1 MNMNYTIRV
10 MRKIYLFLLAV
21 ISLTS
26 VQLKA
31 QEDLLDILNSE
42 QTEEVN
48 TAIAIFKGARLISGH
63 TIVTRKTGELEFV
76 ISHRFGKINSGID
89 EFFGLDG
96 ANVRF
101 SLEYGISDNLTAG
114 IGRNSFEK
122 VYDGFLKYS
131 FLKQSTGEKSMPVSL
146 TAFSSM
152 AIRTLKD
159 PDFTEDDFNSKVSYT
174 HQLLIARK
182 FNDKFSFQLAP
193 TYVHRNKVLENQ
205 ENDIIALGV
214 GGRMKL
220 NSRISL
226 NAEYYYRLTEELNSN
241 YKDSLG
247 IGIEI
252 ETGGHVFHLNFTNS
266 RSMVERG
273 FITETDGDFFKGDI
287 HFGFNISRV
296 F

>member
-1 MNMNYTIRV
+1 
-10 MRKIYLFLLAV
+10 MRKIYILLVV
-21 ISLTS
+21 ITLASIN
-26 VQLKA
+26 LKA

-48 TAIAIFKGARLISGH
+48 TTMAIFKGARLISGH
-63 TIVTRKTGELEFV
+63 TIVTRKMGELEFV
-76 ISHRFGKINSGID
+76 ISHRFGRINSGID

-101 SLEYGISDNLTAG
+101 SLEYGITDNLTAG

-131 FLKQSTGEKSMPVSL
+131 LLKQSTGEKNMPVSL

-174 HQLLIARK
+174 HQVLIARK

-205 ENDIIALGV
+205 ENDILALGI

-220 NSRISL
+220 NTRVSL
-226 NAEYYYRLTEELNSN
+226 NAEYYYRLTEELDAS

-247 IGIEI
+247 VGIEI

-273 FITETDGDFFKGDI
+273 FITETDGNFFKGDI

>member
-1 MNMNYTIRV
+1 
-10 MRKIYLFLLAV
+10 MRKVYILAV
-21 ISLTS
+21 ITLASFN
-26 VQLKA
+26 VKA

-48 TAIAIFKGARLISGH
+48 TTLAIFKGARLISGH

-76 ISHRFGKINSGID
+76 ISHRFGRINSGID

-101 SLEYGISDNLTAG
+101 SLEYGITDNLTAG

-131 FLKQSTGEKSMPVSL
+131 LLKQSTGEENMPVSL

-159 PDFTEDDFNSKVSYT
+159 PDFIEDDFNSKVSYT
-174 HQLLIARK
+174 HQVLIARK

-205 ENDIIALGV
+205 ENDIIALGI

-220 NSRISL
+220 NTRVSL
-226 NAEYYYRLTEELNSN
+226 NAEYYYRLIEELDAS

-247 IGIEI
+247 VGIEI

-266 RSMVERG
+266 QSMVERG
-273 FITETDGDFFKGDI
+273 FITETDGNFFKGDI

>member
-1 MNMNYTIRV
+1 
-10 MRKIYLFLLAV
+10 MRKLYILAV
-21 ISLTS
+21 IVLASIN
-26 VQLKA
+26 VKA

-48 TAIAIFKGARLISGH
+48 TTLAIFKGARLINGH

-76 ISHRFGKINSGID
+76 ISHRFGRINTGID

-101 SLEYGISDNLTAG
+101 SLEYGITDNLTAG

-122 VYDGFLKYS
+122 VYDGFLKYGL
-131 FLKQSTGEKSMPVSL
+131 LKQSTGEKNMPVSL

-174 HQLLIARK
+174 HQVLIARK

-205 ENDIIALGV
+205 ENDIIALGI

-220 NSRISL
+220 NTRVSL
-226 NAEYYYRLTEELNSN
+226 NAEYYYRLTEELDAS

-247 IGIEI
+247 VGVEI

-273 FITETDGDFFKGDI
+273 FITETDGNFFKGDI

>member
-1 MNMNYTIRV
+1 
-10 MRKIYLFLLAV
+10 MRKVYIFLAV
-21 ISLTS
+21 ITLASNY
-26 VQLKA
+26 VKA

-48 TAIAIFKGARLISGH
+48 TTLAIFKGARLINGH
-63 TIVTRKTGELEFV
+63 TIVTRKMGELEFV
-76 ISHRFGKINSGID
+76 ISHRFGRINTGID

-101 SLEYGISDNLTAG
+101 SLEYGITDNLTAG

-122 VYDGFLKYS
+122 VYDGFLKYGL
-131 FLKQSTGEKSMPVSL
+131 LKQSTGEKNMPISL

-174 HQLLIARK
+174 HQVLIARK

-205 ENDIIALGV
+205 ENDIIALGI

-220 NSRISL
+220 NTRVSL
-226 NAEYYYRLTEELNSN
+226 NAEYYYRLTEELDAS

-247 IGIEI
+247 VGVEI

-273 FITETDGDFFKGDI
+273 FITETDGNFFKGDI

>member
-1 MNMNYTIRV
+1 
-10 MRKIYLFLLAV
+10 MRKLYILAV
-21 ISLTS
+21 IALSS
-26 VQLKA
+26 INVKA

-48 TAIAIFKGARLISGH
+48 TTLAIFKGARLINGH

-76 ISHRFGKINSGID
+76 ISHRFGRINTGID

-101 SLEYGISDNLTAG
+101 SLEYGITDNLTAG

-122 VYDGFLKYS
+122 VYDGFLKYGL
-131 FLKQSTGEKSMPVSL
+131 LKQSTGEKNMPISL

-174 HQLLIARK
+174 HQVLIARK

-205 ENDIIALGV
+205 ENDIIALGI

-220 NSRISL
+220 NTRVSL
-226 NAEYYYRLTEELNSN
+226 NAEYYYRLTEELDAS

-247 IGIEI
+247 VGVEI

-273 FITETDGDFFKGDI
+273 FITETDGNFFKGDI